1 MGGEVITK
9 VLVLLAGLIAMG
21 ACAGPLL
28 YDPAVEEA
36 EEENVLQTE
45 PRGPLL
51 GDAKPVP
58 AIDEDANLD
67 DGNLDDGALIDEE
80 PGDDAVVVDTL
91 PEEAVIGGPV
101 PEAAEGEVAATTE
114 PAILDVPDLAGDPE
128 RTVIPFFVTLPVLL
142 IALALTVWAM
152 VTPAAALGRPA
163 LIAGLFVLLGTLLA
177 WGLYE
182 AGLSEFAMNG
192 TALTAWLCVGFTLLA
207 AWLVIDVLSTP
218 SEDEAV
224 PG

>member
-36 EEENVLQTE
+36 EEEDVLETE
-45 PRGPLL
+45 DRGPLL
-51 GDAKPVP
+51 GDPEP
-58 AIDEDANLD
+58 APPLD
-67 DGNLDDGALIDEE
+67 DDPDSEDETTDDAALIEE
-80 PGDDAVVVDTL
+80 APADDDAVVVDTL

-101 PEAAEGEVAATTE
+101 PEEGDGEAAVDPDPIDAA
-114 PAILDVPDLAGDPE
+114 PDLAGDPE
-128 RTVIPFFVTLPVLL
+128 RTVIPFFVTLPMLL

-152 VTPAAALGRPA
+152 VKPAANLGRPA
-163 LIAGLFVLLGTLLA
+163 LIAGALVLLGTLLA

-182 AGLSEFAMNG
+182 AGLSEFEMNG
-192 TALTAWLCVGFTLLA
+192 TALAAWLCVGVTLLA
-207 AWLVIDVLSTP
+207 AWLVIDVLSEP
-218 SEDEAV
+218 GEDETV